1 MTFQKVSKSRATLEA
16 AAASSTAASMV
27 VSNLGKSFSLV
38 NKNKFGKY
46 RFPNLWLQ
54 KFILVLFI
62 FI

>member
-38 NKNKFGKY
+38 NKNKLDKY

-54 KFILVLFI
+54 I
-62 FI
+62 FIPIFFI